1 MIDLTGKRAV
11 VTGAASGVG
20 AATAI
25 IFARL
30 GASVVVADING
41 DGAAEVTEQIRE
53 SGGTAVSVAVDVADE
68 AQVVDMIGRAA
79 SEFGGLDV
87 LHNNAAAL
95 SNDILGR
102 DRDLADMTIELWD
115 RTHAVNLRAVML
127 SCKHTIP
134 LMLAQGGGSIINT
147 SSTAGQA
154 GDLIRSAYGA
164 SKAGVEMFT
173 KYVATMYG
181 HRGIRANAVAPGLIL
196 SPIAL
201 ANLDSEAL
209 ARFRRGRLI
218 ERAGRPE
225 DVASMVAYL
234 ASDLAGFI
242 TGQVFNV
249 DGGVLAHAP
258 SYADN
263 LGQF

>member
-11 VTGAASGVG
+11 ITGAASGVG
-20 AATAI
+20 AATAAM
-25 IFARL
+25 FARL
-30 GASVVVADING
+30 GASVTVADINA
-41 DGAAEVTEQIRE
+41 DGAADVADQIRE
-53 SGGTAVSVAVDVADE
+53 SGGTAISVAVDVVDE
-68 AQVVDMIGRAA
+68 HQVIEMITRTKEA
-79 SEFGGLDV
+79 FGGVDV

-102 DRDLADMTIELWD
+102 DRDLADMTVELWD
-115 RTHAVNLRAVML
+115 TTHAVNLRGVMFG
-127 SCKHTIP
+127 CKHVVP
-134 LMLAQGGGSIINT
+134 LMLDQGSGCIINT
-147 SSTAGQA
+147 TSTAGQGA
-154 GDLIRSAYGA
+154 DIVRSAYGA
-164 SKAGVEMFT
+164 SKAGVEMLT

-201 ANLDSEAL
+201 ANLDPAAS

-218 ERAGRPE
+218 ERAGVP
-225 DVASMVAYL
+225 DDIATMVAYL

-263 LGQF
+263 LGEF

>member
-1 MIDLTGKRAV
+1 MIDLTGRRAII
-11 VTGAASGVG
+11 TGAASGVG
-20 AATAI
+20 AATAAM
-25 IFARL
+25 FARL
-30 GASVVVADING
+30 GASVTVADING
-41 DGAAEVTEQIRE
+41 DGAEQVAAGIIE
-53 SGGTAVSVAVDVADE
+53 AGGRAIAVAVDVTHE
-68 AQVVDMIGRAA
+68 EQVIEMVARTVR
-79 SEFGGLDV
+79 EFGGVDV

-102 DRDLADMTIELWD
+102 DRDLADMTVELWD
-115 RTHAVNLRAVML
+115 QTHAVNLRGVML
-127 SCKHTIP
+127 GCKHAVHH
-134 LMLAQGGGSIINT
+134 MLEQGGGCIINT
-147 SSTAGQA
+147 ASTAGQA
-154 GDLIRSAYGA
+154 GDLVRSAYGA

-181 HRGIRANAVAPGLIL
+181 HRNIRANAVAPGLVL

-201 ANLDSEAL
+201 ANLDAASS

-218 ERAGRPE
+218 ERAGTP
-225 DVASMVAYL
+225 DDIAAMVAFL

-242 TGQVFNV
+242 TGQVINV

-263 LGQF
+263 LGEF

>member
-1 MIDLTGKRAV
+1 MIDLNGKRAII
-11 VTGAASGVG
+11 TGAASGVG
-20 AATAI
+20 AATAAT
-25 IFARL
+25 FGRL
-30 GASVVVADING
+30 GASVTVADIVG
-41 DGAAEVTEQIRE
+41 DGATAVADGINNA
-53 SGGTAVSVAVDVADE
+53 GGTAIAVTVDVTDE
-68 AQVVDMIGRAA
+68 DQVAEMIGLTKR
-79 SEFGGLDV
+79 EFGGIDV

-95 SNDILGR
+95 SNDVLGR
-102 DRDLADMTIELWD
+102 DRDLTEMTAELWD
-115 RTHAVNLRAVML
+115 LTHAVNLRGVMFGCKHAVPVML
-127 SCKHTIP
+127 E
-134 LMLAQGGGSIINT
+134 QGSGCIVNT
-147 SSTAGQA
+147 TSTAGQA
-154 GDLIRSAYGA
+154 GDILRAAYGS

-201 ANLDSEAL
+201 ANLDPAAS

-218 ERAGRPE
+218 ERAGTP
-225 DVASMVAYL
+225 DDIASMVAYL

-263 LGQF
+263 LGEF